1 MNDVAGSLG
10 GGYATLGVKNFG
22 PIALGEVELRP
33 LTVFSG
39 RSDTG
44 KSWFASLVYALF
56 KSRHS
61 YDPWLPEIIELA
73 EDPSISFPEAPRSWV
88 ADMEKGKPVELT
100 ESDRKVI
107 KPVLEGAYR
116 KRHRDG
122 IMHCFGIAHSGDL
135 VRKGSDTGMNIE
147 MSFPPVE
154 KKSEWNYSLRPGN
167 PENPE
172 EWICSVDINGKIAP
186 DFSKFIYNDKRLQD
200 YLHFHFNGDENND
213 REIRKNAKKIML
225 ESTLR
230 ALHFQMGEC
239 AWYLPANRGCIMDA
253 HELVIGSLI
262 QHGVRQGNGAQS
274 KTAGLS
280 GVLADFLETLLAMAR
295 EESMYRGLGLNETLE
310 LDGSL
315 ARNMEENVLGGHLE
329 IERTASNYPG
339 FSWTPSG
346 WNEPLALSNASS
358 MVSEL
363 VPLALYLRHC
373 VRKGDVLILEEPE
386 AHLHPESQVELLRQ
400 AADWARAGI
409 RVVLTTHSEWVLY
422 ELSNIVRVSG
432 ANEMGLRLEDV
443 GLWKFVEK
451 KELGGSVIE
460 EIEFD
465 LDDGG
470 YDTGYMDVAADQH
483 NRWTEIAGADE

>member
-1 MNDVAGSLG
+1 MNELANDMG
-10 GGYATLGVKNFG
+10 GTFATLSVENFG
-22 PIALGEVELRP
+22 PIAKGEVQLRP

-44 KSWFASLVYALF
+44 KSWFSSLVYALF

-61 YDPWLPEIIELA
+61 YDPWLPEILEIA
-73 EDPSISFPEAPRSWV
+73 EDHSISFPEDPRSWV
-88 ADMEKGKPVELT
+88 AEMEKGKPVEFT
-100 ESDRKVI
+100 DSDRKVF
-107 KPVLEGAYR
+107 KSVLEGAYR
-116 KRHRDG
+116 KHRRDG
-122 IMHCFGIAHSGDL
+122 IMHCFGLAHSGDL
-135 VRKGSDTGMNIE
+135 VRKGSDTGMSIE
-147 MSFPPVE
+147 MRFPLE
-154 KKSEWNYSLRPGN
+154 AKMSEWNYRLKPGN
-167 PENPE
+167 AETPE
-172 EWICSVDINGKIAP
+172 EWSCTVDAIRNIMP
-186 DFSKFIYNDKRLQD
+186 DFSQYIYNNKRLQD
-200 YLHFHFNGDENND
+200 YLYSYSNGEEEND
-213 REIRKNAKKIML
+213 REMRKDVKKIML
-225 ESTLR
+225 ESALR

-262 QHGVRQGNGAQS
+262 QFGVRQGYGAQS
-274 KTAGLS
+274 RTAGLS
-280 GVLADFLETLLAMAR
+280 GVLADFLETLVALAR
-295 EESMYRGLGLNETLE
+295 DESMYRGLGLQEAKK

-315 ARNMEENVLGGHLE
+315 ARKIEENILGGHLE
-329 IERTASNYPG
+329 VERTAVNYPR

-346 WNEPLALSNASS
+346 WNAPLALANASS

-422 ELSNIVRVSG
+422 ELSNIVRVSR
-432 ANEMGLRLEDV
+432 ASEIGLRLEDI

-451 KELGGSVIE
+451 KEMGGSVIE

-465 LDDGG
+465 LEDGG
-470 YDTGYMDVAADQH
+470 FDTGFMDVAAAQH